1 MISAYIGNLGKY
13 NEGILAVEPLR
24 FPAST
29 EEVQAVLSK
38 IGVDG
43 IRYEE
48 VFIADYE
55 TNVAGLRNHL
65 GEGESIDELN
75 YLASLLDGLDNG
87 QKAKYEAALSL
98 GEYTGSVKDLI
109 NLTQN
114 LDCYEFYPEVQNEE
128 ELGRYLIDE
137 CGALTC
143 QNISKTILTMRH
155 TEGICF

>member
-1 MISAYIGNLGKY
+1 MKGKGREARCDDYSAYIGNLGKY

-48 VFIADYE
+48 SLLPILKLMLP
-55 TNVAGLRNHL
+55 GCRNHL

-75 YLASLLDGLDNG
+75 YLASLLDELDNG
-87 QKAKYEAALSL
+87 QSR
-98 GEYTGSVKDLI
+98 
-109 NLTQN
+109 QN
-114 LDCYEFYPEVQNEE
+114 MKPPSRSENIP
-128 ELGRYLIDE
+128 
-137 CGALTC
+137 GALR
-143 QNISKTILTMRH
+143 I
-155 TEGICF
+155 

>member
-48 VFIADYE
+48 IFIADYE

-75 YLASLLDGLDNG
+75 YLAYWTDWTT
-87 QKAKYEAALSL
+87 ARR
-98 GEYTGSVKDLI
+98 
-109 NLTQN
+109 QN
-114 LDCYEFYPEVQNEE
+114 MKPPSRSENIP
-128 ELGRYLIDE
+128 
-137 CGALTC
+137 GALR
-143 QNISKTILTMRH
+143 I
-155 TEGICF
+155 